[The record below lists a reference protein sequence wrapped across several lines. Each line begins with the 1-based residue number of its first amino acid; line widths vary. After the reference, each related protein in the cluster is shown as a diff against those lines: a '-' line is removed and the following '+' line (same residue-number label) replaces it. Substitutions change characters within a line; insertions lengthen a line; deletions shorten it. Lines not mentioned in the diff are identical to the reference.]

1 VASWGAEKGSTV
13 VDSKSLMKYEGKF
26 GNRTKFPLDF
36 YNKVCYNS

>member
-1 VASWGAEKGSTV
+1 MVREGIDSRGFA
-13 VDSKSLMKYEGKF
+13 DSKSLMEYEGKS